1 MIGKGKTMKRAS
13 IIAAALLLATA
24 TSGAQAQ
31 SQRTVL
37 DYQTAATIRDTC
49 VAFALERG
57 FELSIA
63 VFNDAGVLVT
73 SAHMDGTATAIVEVA
88 QWKGRSAAGYR
99 FPSAVTANWG
109 GPAPGMANWGGGVPF
124 VAADGTPLGAIGV
137 SGAETQDDIDCGL
150 AGIAAAGLVPGNM
163 PANE

>member
-1 MIGKGKTMKRAS
+1 MTTAKFV
-13 IIAAALLLATA
+13 AAAFAMASLAGSA
-24 TSGAQAQ
+24 SAQT
-31 SQRTVL
+31 QRAVL
-37 DYQTAATIRDTC
+37 DYDAAATIRDTC
-49 VAFALERG
+49 LAWAEERDL
-57 FELSIA
+57 ELSIA
-63 VFNDAGVLVT
+63 VFNDAGIMVT
-73 SAHMDGTATAIVEVA
+73 SAHMDGTATAIAEVA

-163 PANE
+163 PAAE